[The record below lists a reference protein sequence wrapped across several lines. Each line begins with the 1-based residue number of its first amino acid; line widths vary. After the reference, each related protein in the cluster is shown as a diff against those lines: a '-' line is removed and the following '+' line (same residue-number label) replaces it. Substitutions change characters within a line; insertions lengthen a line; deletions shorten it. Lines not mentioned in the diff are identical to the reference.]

1 MPKPESIEEAVIDA
15 PPTVVY
21 KAILNEYAGVTHWWM
36 PYMAFKLR
44 GNIPIESEGAIV
56 DVISL
61 PTSRTRSAK
70 ASYKMTKIVEGKSIE
85 YEETGAFVGTGK
97 WTFEPTD
104 GKTKVQFRLN
114 ARINSRLISFASHFI
129 NLDKMHTEMMQI
141 AFKALNSY
149 LNKK

>member
-15 PPTVVY
+15 PPTVVH

-70 ASYKMTKIVEGKSIE
+70 ASYKMTKIVEGKSIGWKRKE
-85 YEETGAFVGTGK
+85 L
-97 WTFEPTD
+97 FEAGD
-104 GKTKVQFRLN
+104 GKLFE
-114 ARINSRLISFASHFI
+114 FI
-129 NLDKMHTEMMQI
+129 NNELLPHLHSLELPT
-141 AFKALNSY
+141 Y
-149 LNKK
+149 L